1 MQRNL
6 HNRLNTTCEKRKY
19 SLGISINLLIN
30 FSITFSLFKS
40 DFPTI
45 PVLVGD
51 FVLQKITENIV
62 GNWVGITLNLMF
74 S

>member
-1 MQRNL
+1 M
-6 HNRLNTTCEKRKY
+6 NTTCEKRKY

-51 FVLQKITENIV
+51 FVLQKITEDIV